1 MFLAVRHEPFTP
13 QTLGEQT
20 APLITTPVEFKTSFQ
35 VVPGRFSGIKHWGN
49 PGVLPVPP
57 VQAAK
62 AEFVGKVNVIT
73 EDLTSLPPVRLR
85 RTIYPV

>member
-35 VVPGRFSGIKHWGN
+35 VVPGRFSGIKH
-49 PGVLPVPP
+49 
-57 VQAAK
+57 
-62 AEFVGKVNVIT
+62 
-73 EDLTSLPPVRLR
+73 
-85 RTIYPV
+85 